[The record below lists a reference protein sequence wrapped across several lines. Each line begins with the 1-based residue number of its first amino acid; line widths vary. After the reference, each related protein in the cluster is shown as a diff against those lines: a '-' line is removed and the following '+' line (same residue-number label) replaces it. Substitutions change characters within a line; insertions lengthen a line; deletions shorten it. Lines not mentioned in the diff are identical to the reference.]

1 MLNNILIM
9 IDNRE
14 KRLAQEELENI
25 EFQKK
30 RFNNKFELYKGQDL
44 KYNTI
49 INLLKSA
56 KYNMKDYK
64 VENGKIEILIE
75 KGVENEAKAAEI
87 EPSITNDRTYDVD
100 IKYSKDGVINAII
113 ISVYKK

>member
-1 MLNNILIM
+1 MNNI
-9 IDNRE
+9 DSTDVDE
-14 KRLAQEELENI
+14 
-25 EFQKK
+25 
-30 RFNNKFELYKGQDL
+30 
-44 KYNTI
+44 
-49 INLLKSA
+49 
-56 KYNMKDYK
+56 
-64 VENGKIEILIE
+64 VIEILIE

>member
-25 EFQKK
+25 ELQKK

-64 VENGKIEILIE
+64 VENGKIEILTHISSPRLACCR
-75 KGVENEAKAAEI
+75 KLNK
-87 EPSITNDRTYDVD
+87 PYLLSIV
-100 IKYSKDGVINAII
+100 
-113 ISVYKK
+113 